1 MDRSGFSGR
10 REFLLQ
16 SAAVLGSWAVPQ
28 SLRRL
33 LAAPVRSIVAGG
45 LLPAPDETTGLP
57 LLMLSEG
64 FRYLSFGWTGDLMSD
79 GVATPDQ
86 HDGMGIIADAVLCE
100 DGDRVPQ
107 NLQTLTRAGHL
118 TEFAAMNVQLNGERN
133 RLRGDFRDSEWAGA
147 TFSPDGKWLFVN
159 NQVPGITFAIT
170 GDWQMLGI

>member
-1 MDRSGFSGR
+1 MSRSGFQGR

-45 LLPAPDETTGLP
+45 LRPAPDETTGLP

-79 GVATPDQ
+79 GVVTPDQ
-86 HDGMGIIADAVLCE
+86 HDGMGIIADA
-100 DGDRVPQ
+100 
-107 NLQTLTRAGHL
+107 RA
-118 TEFAAMNVQLNGERN
+118 
-133 RLRGDFRDSEWAGA
+133 S
-147 TFSPDGKWLFVN
+147 
-159 NQVPGITFAIT
+159 
-170 GDWQMLGI
+170 